1 MRYNNLKAKI
11 FLGNNKLNLPKKH
24 TLSYFNRNKFANL
37 FNLIKLPHMNN
48 LKLMKVLLVIK
59 QIHRLFLFFYSG
71 RSPPLQT

>member
-24 TLSYFNRNKFANL
+24 TLSYFNRNKFVNL
-37 FNLIKLPHMNN
+37 FNLIKPHMNN

-59 QIHRLFLFFYSG
+59 QIHRLFLLLHSG